1 MKTIV
6 LAGDIHEFEI
16 KPQALLDEY
25 RQLLA
30 KDVQDF
36 FVTNQRLVIVNCPGC
51 LSENSR
57 LAFKKFN
64 LEYREC
70 DRCKSIFVSPRPSE
84 SDLIDFYR
92 NSPTAIFWR
101 EQIFP
106 KTSTARR
113 DKIFRPQVRWL
124 LDVID
129 HYRPASQNG
138 IILGYHSE
146 LLVEELLDLEKELFD
161 ITVTTPTADIEFKG
175 QQYPG
180 VSIEPKP
187 IKELSSLAP
196 VDVFLAFDILDRCA
210 NPEELVVAVCNA
222 LSPGGLVLANTTL
235 GSGFDLQILW
245 DRSDSIYPPDRLNLL
260 SVEGVM
266 ALVDRHGFEV
276 IEFSTPGRFDVDIV
290 QRAIENDPDGDWDRF
305 VRYLVNN
312 RDEHAMKEFQDYLQ
326 ANRLSSFGRL
336 VLRKPE

>member
-1 MKTIV
+1 M
-6 LAGDIHEFEI
+6 A
-16 KPQALLDEY
+16 Q
-25 RQLLA
+25 
-30 KDVQDF
+30 DVQDY
-36 FVTNQRLVIVNCPGC
+36 FVTGQCLITANCPGC
-51 LSENSR
+51 CSDKSR
-57 LAFKKFN
+57 LAFRKFD
-64 LEYREC
+64 LEYHEC
-70 DRCKSIFVSPRPSE
+70 DRCKSIYVSPRPSE

-106 KTSTARR
+106 KTSAARK

-129 HYRPASQNG
+129 RYRPTAQNG

-146 LLVEELLDLEKELFD
+146 LLIEELLDQEKELFD
-161 ITVTTPTADIEFKG
+161 ITVTAPTADIEFEG
-175 QQYPG
+175 RSYPG
-180 VSIEPKP
+180 IAIQPKP
-187 IKELSSLAP
+187 IEELSSFAP

-210 NPEELVVAVCNA
+210 IPEDLFAAVCDA

-245 DRSDSIYPPDRLNLL
+245 DRSDSIYPPDRLNLF

-266 ALVDRHGFEV
+266 ALVERHGFEV

-290 QRAIENDPDGDWDRF
+290 KRAIENDPNGDWDRF
-305 VRYLVNN
+305 VRYLVEN
-312 RDEHAMKEFQDYLQ
+312 RDERAMKAFQDYLQ
-326 ANRLSSFGRL
+326 AYRLSSFGRL